1 MPTISVALSIFST
14 FRHSY
19 KVNGY
24 SSFTDEEVWTQS
36 FAIDK
41 VLIMELQLFKILSLI
56 FFILRVQMGLES

>member
-41 VLIMELQLFKILSLI
+41 VLIMEL
-56 FFILRVQMGLES
+56 